1 MVRKYARLVL
11 VLGCVTMMIVGA
23 GCRSRKKTGTTGGD
37 LDPLGPGGVYDGGL
51 SMGDARTEG
60 GDRVTDVSFDAVLFA
75 YDSYQVA
82 GGEEAK
88 LASVADYMRQNS
100 NVRLEAEG
108 HCDER
113 GSREYNMTLGEN
125 RALAVRAYLVGLG
138 IDGSRI
144 QTKSYGEENPVDF
157 GHDENAWRLNR
168 RVEFAL
174 YR

>member
-1 MVRKYARLVL
+1 
-11 VLGCVTMMIVGA
+11 MIVGA
-23 GCRSRKKTGTTGGD
+23 GCRSRKKSTAGD
-37 LDPLGPGGVYDGGL
+37 GSLNPSDLGGVYDGGL
-51 SMGDARTEG
+51 AQGDVRTEG
-60 GDRVTDVSFDAVLFA
+60 GERVTDVSFDAVLFA

-82 GGEEAK
+82 GGEGAK
-88 LASVADYMRQNS
+88 LAAVADYMRQNS